1 MGIKEYWIVDYQP
14 FGANKLVS
22 DPKQPTIFVC
32 CLVKYE
38 YQINQFRGDER
49 VISSTFPE
57 LGLTANQILLAGH

>member
-32 CLVKYE
+32 CLVKYK
-38 YQINQFRGDER
+38 YQIN
-49 VISSTFPE
+49 
-57 LGLTANQILLAGH
+57 